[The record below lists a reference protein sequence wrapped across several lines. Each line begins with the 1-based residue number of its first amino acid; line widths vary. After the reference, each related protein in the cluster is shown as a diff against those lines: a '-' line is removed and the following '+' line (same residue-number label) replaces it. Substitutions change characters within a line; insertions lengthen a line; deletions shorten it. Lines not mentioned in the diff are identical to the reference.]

1 MRACLPACQEMEY
14 SDLTCSGQ
22 GTVKQTLTIGGC
34 TAVTNRT
41 GHYFKTEVLN
51 GAAAA
56 WSSFSGPVSVS
67 WFPSATCSG
76 APFEFVDFGDCTS
89 TRTLGTGQNFS
100 SKQICNATASGV
112 SAQPQECISTAPNC
126 PATPAA
132 TCTTVP
138 AADFNGTQYAMGV
151 CHADDVDGFR
161 GSMKMLCNQAPYVV
175 PQENTGGG
183 SNGGGGGSSKKL
195 SAGDD
200 VGIILGVLAVI
211 ALAFMIGAF
220 VCRSKQ
226 ETKGTEK
233 FLGGDDM

>member
-41 GHYFKTEVLN
+41 GHYFKAEVLN

-56 WSSFSGPVSVS
+56 WSSFPGPVFVLWYPSVACSGPPYQ
-67 WFPSATCSG
+67 FT
-76 APFEFVDFGDCTS
+76 DFGDCTS
-89 TRTLGTGQNFS
+89 VPGMNFS
-100 SKQICNATASGV
+100 SKQICNATASGL
-112 SAQPQECISTAPNC
+112 SAPPQECTFTAPNC

-132 TCTTVP
+132 TCTTIP
-138 AADFNGTQYAMGV
+138 AVDFNWTAMGA
-151 CHADDVDGFR
+151 CTAHHVDPYTFR
-161 GSMKMLCNQAPYVV
+161 ASTKRLCNQAPYVV

-183 SNGGGGGSSKKL
+183 SNGGGGGSSEIDELKDTLKKL
-195 SAGDD
+195 SAGFD

-211 ALAFMIGAF
+211 AIAFMIRA
-220 VCRSKQ
+220 
-226 ETKGTEK
+226 EEK
-233 FLGGDDM
+233 DRRI